1 MEIRRRAVPSIDLPA
16 DLHPLLR
23 RLYAA
28 RQVRDAAD
36 LDYGLGE
43 LLPPDRLT
51 GTAAAA
57 ELLARHLDQRIL
69 IVGDFDAD
77 GATSSAV
84 GILGLRA
91 LGAAHV
97 DYLVPDRFRF
107 GYGLTP
113 EIVELARQRK
123 PDLIITVDNGISSI
137 AGVAAARAAGIR
149 VLVTDH
155 HLAGAELPDADV
167 IVNPNQ
173 PGDEF
178 PSKALAGVGVMFY
191 VLLALRAK
199 LREEGTLAEPP
210 NLATLLDL
218 VALGTVADVV
228 PLDANNRRLV
238 HNGLQRIRAD
248 ACRPGIRALLDVAGR
263 MQQTVTATDL
273 GFAVGPRLNAAGRLE
288 DMSIGI
294 ECLVADDYST
304 ALAYARQLDD
314 LNRTRREIER
324 EMQEDALRVIDDI
337 HLDGSDLPLALC
349 LHDPEW
355 HQGVVGLVASRIKE
369 RYHRPV
375 IAFAP
380 EGDGENLKGSARSIP
395 GVHMRDVLD
404 AVATRHPGLVTKFG
418 GHAMAAGLSLPAAR
432 LDDFRQALAGEVARW
447 VDADSLRGVA
457 YSDGDLAPE
466 FLSLEA
472 AQLLRDAGP
481 WGQAFPEPQ
490 FDGEFEI
497 VSRRIV
503 GEKHLKLRLRVP
515 GDGRQL
521 DAIAFNEDGAEL
533 PPGDARVLVVYRLD
547 VNEFRGQRSA
557 QLVIEH
563 IEPA

>member
-1 MEIRRRAVPSIDLPA
+1 MEIRRRKPVDNALPEE
-16 DLHPLLR
+16 LHPLLR

-28 RQVRDAAD
+28 RNVRSAQE
-36 LDYGLGE
+36 LDYDLAA
-43 LLPPDRLT
+43 LLSPEQLA

-57 ELLARHLDQRIL
+57 ELLAEQLDRKIL

-77 GATSSAV
+77 GATSTAV

-91 LGAAHV
+91 LGAQQV

-113 EIVELARQRK
+113 EIVELARARE
-123 PDLIITVDNGISSI
+123 PSLIITVDNGISSI
-137 AGVAAARAAGIR
+137 AGVEAARAAGIK

-155 HLAGAELPDADV
+155 HLAGAELPAADV

-191 VLLALRAK
+191 VLLALRRQ
-199 LREEGTLAEPP
+199 LREAGRLQQEPRLAE
-210 NLATLLDL
+210 LLDL

-238 HNGLQRIRAD
+238 DQGLRRIRGN
-248 ACRPGIRALLDVAGR
+248 ACRPGIRALIEVAGR
-263 MQQTVTATDL
+263 SQRDIAATDL

-294 ECLVADDYST
+294 ECLLADDY
-304 ALAYARQLDD
+304 ARAIDYANRLDD
-314 LNRTRREIER
+314 LNRSRREIER
-324 EMQEDALRVIDDI
+324 EMQEEALRAIEDI
-337 HLDGSDLPLALC
+337 ELDGEQLPMALC
-349 LHDPEW
+349 LHHPDW

-375 IAFAP
+375 VAFAP
-380 EGDGENLKGSARSIP
+380 ADDGESLKGSARSVH

-404 AVATRHPGLVTKFG
+404 AVATRHPGLVSKFG
-418 GHAMAAGLSLPAAR
+418 GHAMAAGLSLPPER
-432 LDDFRQALAGEVARW
+432 LDDFRAALEEEVARW
-447 VDADSLRGVA
+447 IDRDELRGILH
-457 YSDGDLAPE
+457 SDGELAPE
-466 FLSLEA
+466 QLSLEA
-472 AQLLRDAGP
+472 AELLRHAGP
-481 WGQAFPEPQ
+481 WGQAFPEPL
-490 FDGEFEI
+490 FDGVFEI

-503 GEKHLKLRLRVP
+503 GERHLKLRLRLP

-521 DAIAFNEDGAEL
+521 DAIAFNEDGGEL
-533 PPGDARVLVVYRLD
+533 PEGQAAIRAAYRLD

-563 IEPA
+563 LEPA

>member
-1 MEIRRRAVPSIDLPA
+1 MEIRRRDIPDLDLPA
-16 DLHPLLR
+16 DIHPLLR

-28 RQVRDAAD
+28 RQVKD
-36 LDYGLGE
+36 
-43 LLPPDRLT
+43 
-51 GTAAAA
+51 AA
-57 ELLARHLDQRIL
+57 ELDYALQQLIPPTALANIDAAATLLERHLDQRIL

-77 GATSSAV
+77 GATSSAL
-84 GILGLRA
+84 GILGLKA
-91 LGAAHV
+91 LGATHV
-97 DYLVPDRFRF
+97 DYLVPDRFTY

-113 EIVELARQRK
+113 EIVGLARERQ

-137 AGVAAARAAGIR
+137 AGVAAAKAAGIR

-173 PGDEF
+173 PGCDF
-178 PSKALAGVGVMFY
+178 PSKSLAGVGVMFY
-191 VLLALRAK
+191 VLLALRAQ
-199 LREEGTLAEPP
+199 LRENGMDDAP
-210 NLATLLDL
+210 NLASLLDL

-238 HNGLQRIRAD
+238 HHGLLRIRGN
-248 ACRPGIRALLDVAGR
+248 ACRPGIRALLEVAGR
-263 MQQTVTATDL
+263 TQASVTATDL

-294 ECLVADDYST
+294 ECLLADDYSR
-304 ALAYARQLDD
+304 ALALARQLDE
-314 LNRTRREIER
+314 LNRARRDIEAG
-324 EMQEDALRVIDDI
+324 MQEEALRAIDDI
-337 HLDGSDLPLALC
+337 HLDGNELPLALC
-349 LHDPEW
+349 LHDTHW

-380 EGDGENLKGSARSIP
+380 EEGGETLKGSARSVP

-432 LDDFRQALAGEVARW
+432 LGDFEQALNDEIARW
-447 VDADSLRGVA
+447 VDADALRGVLQ
-457 YSDGDLAPE
+457 SDGELEPDW
-466 FLSLEA
+466 LSLDA
-472 AQLLRDAGP
+472 AELLRDGGP
-481 WGQAFPEPQ
+481 WGQGFPEPQ

-497 VSRRIV
+497 VTRRIV

-533 PPGDARVLVVYRLD
+533 PPGEGRVRAVYRLD
-547 VNEFRGQRSA
+547 VNEFRGMRSA

-563 IEPA
+563 IEAA